1 MSNFY
6 IKSGDTSG
14 SGNSD
19 IIISTSSQNNGRE
32 SLKGRFRVSFDNKE
46 YATISL
52 EQMGVGNILNVSRYT
67 QHLDANESIVTI
79 SGTANVNTITTST
92 VGSIRVN
99 GNVISNWDGVS
110 RTFITGD
117 PGKTAMYEYVI
128 TINVGTNT
136 SSHSRDM
143 KIILSDGDGITK
155 TLNVSQDGNGDIP
168 GPPADKYIYFG
179 HTTVNFAAE
188 GGIQTS
194 SIMSNVNWRLS
205 T

>member
-19 IIISTSSQNNGRE
+19 IVISTSSQNNGRE
-32 SLKGRFRVSFDNKE
+32 SLKGRFRVSFDNNE

-52 EQMGVGNILNVSRYT
+52 EQTGVGNILNVSRYT
-67 QHLDANESIVTI
+67 QHLSANESVVTI
-79 SGTANVNTITTST
+79 SGTANVSTIATSIA
-92 VGSIRVN
+92 GSIRVN
-99 GNVISNWDGVS
+99 GNVISNWNGVS

-117 PGKTAMYEYVI
+117 PGKTSIYDYII
-128 TINVGTNT
+128 TIDVGTNT
-136 SSHSRDM
+136 SSYPRNIN
-143 KIILSDGDGITK
+143 IILSDGNNITK
-155 TLNVSQDGNGDIP
+155 TLNISQDGNGSTP
-168 GPPADKYIYFG
+168 EPPADKYMYFNR
-179 HTTVNFAAE
+179 TTINFASN
-188 GGIQTS
+188 GGVQTS

>member
-19 IIISTSSQNNGRE
+19 IVISTTSPNNGRE
-32 SLKGRFRVSFDNKE
+32 SLMGRFRVSFDNKK

-52 EQMGVGNILNVSRYT
+52 EQKGVGEILNISRYT
-67 QHLDANESIVTI
+67 QHLNANESIVTI
-79 SGTANVNTITTST
+79 IGTANVNTIVTSMA
-92 VGSIRVN
+92 GSIRVN
-99 GNVISNWDGVS
+99 GSVISNWDGVNS
-110 RTFITGD
+110 VFINGD
-117 PGKTAMYEYVI
+117 PGKIAIYDYTI

-136 SSHSRDM
+136 SSHSRDI

-179 HTTVNFAAE
+179 HTTINFAAE

>member
-19 IIISTSSQNNGRE
+19 IVISTSSQNNGRE
-32 SLKGRFRVSFDNKE
+32 SLKGRFRVSFDNNE

-52 EQMGVGNILNVSRYT
+52 EQIGVGNILNMSRYT
-67 QHLDANESIVTI
+67 QRLSANESVVTI
-79 SGTANVNTITTST
+79 SGTANVSTIATSIA
-92 VGSIRVN
+92 GSIRVN
-99 GNVISNWDGVS
+99 GNVISNWNGVS

-117 PGKTAMYEYVI
+117 PGKTSIYDYII
-128 TINVGTNT
+128 TIDVGTNT
-136 SSHSRDM
+136 SSYPRNIN
-143 KIILSDGDGITK
+143 IILSDGNNITK
-155 TLNVSQDGNGDIP
+155 TLNISQDGNGSTP
-168 GPPADKYIYFG
+168 EPPADKYMYFIR
-179 HTTVNFAAE
+179 TTINFTSN
-188 GGIQTS
+188 GGVQTS

>member
-19 IIISTSSQNNGRE
+19 IIISTSSPNNGRE

-117 PGKTAMYEYVI
+117 PGKAAIYDYII
-128 TINVGTNT
+128 TIDVGTNT
-136 SSHSRDM
+136 SSYPRNIN
-143 KIILSDGDGITK
+143 IILSDGNNITK
-155 TLNVSQDGNGDIP
+155 TLNISQAGGGSTP
-168 GPPADKYIYFG
+168 EPPADKYIYFSR
-179 HTTVNFAAE
+179 TTVNFASE

>member
-14 SGNSD
+14 SGNND
-19 IIISTSSQNNGRE
+19 IVISTTSPNNGRE
-32 SLKGRFRVSFDNKE
+32 SLKGRFRVSFDNKK

-52 EQMGVGNILNVSRYT
+52 EQKGIGNILNVSRYT

-99 GNVISNWDGVS
+99 GDVISNWDGVS

-117 PGKTAMYEYVI
+117 PGKAAIYDYII
-128 TINVGTNT
+128 TIDVGTNT
-136 SSHSRDM
+136 SSYPRNIN
-143 KIILSDGDGITK
+143 IILSDGNNITK
-155 TLNVSQDGNGDIP
+155 TLNISQAGGGSTP
-168 GPPADKYIYFG
+168 EPPADKYIYFG

>member
-6 IKSGDTSG
+6 IKSGATSG

-19 IIISTSSQNNGRE
+19 VVISTTSSNKGRE
-32 SLKGRFRVSFDNKE
+32 SLRGRFRVSFDNKE

-52 EQMGVGNILNVSRYT
+52 EQKGVGEILNMSRYT
-67 QHLDANESIVTI
+67 QHLDANESMVTI
-79 SGTANVNTITTST
+79 VGTANVKNIVTSMA
-92 VGSIRVN
+92 GNIRVN
-99 GNVISNWDGVS
+99 GRILSNWDGVNY
-110 RTFITGD
+110 TFISGD
-117 PGKTAMYEYVI
+117 PGKTAMYDYVI

-136 SSHSRDM
+136 SSHSRNI

-155 TLNVSQDGNGDIP
+155 TLNISQNGIGDTP
-168 GPPADKYIYFG
+168 DPPVDKYIYFG
-179 HTTVNFAAE
+179 NTTVNFTSE
-188 GGIQTS
+188 GGVQTS

>member
-19 IIISTSSQNNGRE
+19 IVISTSSQNNGRE
-32 SLKGRFRVSFDNKE
+32 SLKGRFRVSFDNNE

-52 EQMGVGNILNVSRYT
+52 EQVGVGNILNVSRYT
-67 QHLDANESIVTI
+67 QHLSANESVVTI
-79 SGTANVNTITTST
+79 SGTANVSTIATSIA
-92 VGSIRVN
+92 GSIRVN
-99 GNVISNWDGVS
+99 GNVISNWNGVS

-117 PGKTAMYEYVI
+117 PGKASIYDYII
-128 TINVGTNT
+128 TIDVGTNT
-136 SSHSRDM
+136 SSYPRNIN
-143 KIILSDGDGITK
+143 IILSDGNNITK
-155 TLNVSQDGNGDIP
+155 TLNISQYGNGSTP
-168 GPPADKYIYFG
+168 EPPADKYMYFSR
-179 HTTVNFAAE
+179 TIINFTSN
-188 GGIQTS
+188 GGVQTS

>member
-19 IIISTSSQNNGRE
+19 IVISTSSQNNGRE
-32 SLKGRFRVSFDNKE
+32 SLKGRFRVSFDNNE

-52 EQMGVGNILNVSRYT
+52 EQVGVGNILNVSRYT
-67 QHLDANESIVTI
+67 QHLSANESVVTI
-79 SGTANVNTITTST
+79 SGTANVSTIATSIA
-92 VGSIRVN
+92 GSIRVN
-99 GNVISNWDGVS
+99 GNVISNWNGVS

-117 PGKTAMYEYVI
+117 PGKTSIYDYII
-128 TINVGTNT
+128 TIDVGTNT
-136 SSHSRDM
+136 SSYPRNIN
-143 KIILSDGDGITK
+143 IILSDGNNITK
-155 TLNVSQDGNGDIP
+155 TLNISQDGNGSTP
-168 GPPADKYIYFG
+168 EPPLDKHMYFSR
-179 HTTVNFAAE
+179 TTINFTSN
-188 GGIQTS
+188 GGVQTS

>member
-19 IIISTSSQNNGRE
+19 IIISTSSPNNGRE

>member
-19 IIISTSSQNNGRE
+19 IVISTSSQNNGRE
-32 SLKGRFRVSFDNKE
+32 SLKGRFRVSFDDNE

-52 EQMGVGNILNVSRYT
+52 EQVGVGNILNVSRYT
-67 QHLDANESIVTI
+67 QHLSANGSVVTI
-79 SGTANVNTITTST
+79 SGTANVSTIATSIA
-92 VGSIRVN
+92 GSIRVN
-99 GNVISNWDGVS
+99 GNVISNWNGVS

-117 PGKTAMYEYVI
+117 PGKTSIYDYII
-128 TINVGTNT
+128 TIDVGTNT
-136 SSHSRDM
+136 SSYPRNIN
-143 KIILSDGDGITK
+143 IILSDGNNITK
-155 TLNVSQDGNGDIP
+155 TLNISQDGNGSTP
-168 GPPADKYIYFG
+168 EPPADKYMYFSS
-179 HTTVNFAAE
+179 TTINFTSN
-188 GGIQTS
+188 GGVQTS

>member
-19 IIISTSSQNNGRE
+19 IIISTSSPNNGRE

-117 PGKTAMYEYVI
+117 PGKAAIYDYII
-128 TINVGTNT
+128 TIDVGTNT
-136 SSHSRDM
+136 SSYPRNIN
-143 KIILSDGDGITK
+143 IILSDGNNITK
-155 TLNVSQDGNGDIP
+155 TLNISQAGGGSTP
-168 GPPADKYIYFG
+168 EPPADKYIYFG

>member
-19 IIISTSSQNNGRE
+19 IIISTSSPNNGRE
-32 SLKGRFRVSFDNKE
+32 SLMGRFRVSFDNEK

-52 EQMGVGNILNVSRYT
+52 EQKGVGEILNISRYT
-67 QHLDANESIVTI
+67 QHLNANESIVTI
-79 SGTANVNTITTST
+79 IGTANVNTIATSMA
-92 VGSIRVN
+92 GSIRVN
-99 GNVISNWDGVS
+99 GSVISNWDGVNS
-110 RTFITGD
+110 VFINGD
-117 PGKTAMYEYVI
+117 PGKIAIYDYTI

-136 SSHSRDM
+136 SSHSRDI
-143 KIILSDGDGITK
+143 KIILSDGDVITK
-155 TLNVSQDGNGDIP
+155 TLNVSQDGIGDTP
-168 GPPADKYIYFG
+168 DPPVDKYIYFG
-179 HTTVNFAAE
+179 NTIVNFTSE

>member
-19 IIISTSSQNNGRE
+19 IVISTSSQNNGRE
-32 SLKGRFRVSFDNKE
+32 SLKGRFRVSFDNNE

-52 EQMGVGNILNVSRYT
+52 EQVGVGNILNVSRYT
-67 QHLDANESIVTI
+67 QHLSANGSVVTI
-79 SGTANVNTITTST
+79 SGTANVSTIATSIA
-92 VGSIRVN
+92 GSIRVN
-99 GNVISNWDGVS
+99 GNVISNWNGVS

-117 PGKTAMYEYVI
+117 PGKASIYDYII
-128 TINVGTNT
+128 TIDVGTNT
-136 SSHSRDM
+136 SSYPRNIN
-143 KIILSDGDGITK
+143 IILSDGNNITK
-155 TLNVSQDGNGDIP
+155 TLNISQDGNGSRP
-168 GPPADKYIYFG
+168 EPPADQYMYFSR
-179 HTTVNFAAE
+179 TTINFTSN
-188 GGIQTS
+188 GGVQTS

>member
-19 IIISTSSQNNGRE
+19 IVISTSSQNNGRE
-32 SLKGRFRVSFDNKE
+32 SLKGRFRVSFDNNE

-52 EQMGVGNILNVSRYT
+52 EQIGVGNILNVSRYT
-67 QHLDANESIVTI
+67 QRLSANESIVTI
-79 SGTANVNTITTST
+79 SGTANVSTIATSIT
-92 VGSIRVN
+92 GSIRVN
-99 GNVISNWDGVS
+99 GNVISNWNGVS

-117 PGKTAMYEYVI
+117 PGETSIYDYII
-128 TINVGTNT
+128 TIDVGTNT
-136 SSHSRDM
+136 SSYPRNIN
-143 KIILSDGDGITK
+143 IILSDGNNIIK
-155 TLNVSQDGNGDIP
+155 TLNISQDGNGSTP
-168 GPPADKYIYFG
+168 EPPLDKYMHFSR
-179 HTTVNFAAE
+179 TTINFTSN
-188 GGIQTS
+188 GGVQTS

>member
-19 IIISTSSQNNGRE
+19 IVISTTSPNNGRE
-32 SLKGRFRVSFDNKE
+32 SLMGRFMVSFDNKK

-52 EQMGVGNILNVSRYT
+52 EQKGVGEILNISRYT
-67 QHLDANESIVTI
+67 QHLNANESIVTI
-79 SGTANVNTITTST
+79 IGTANVNTIVTSMA
-92 VGSIRVN
+92 GSIRVN
-99 GNVISNWDGVS
+99 GSVISNWDGVNS
-110 RTFITGD
+110 VFINGD
-117 PGKTAMYEYVI
+117 PGKIAIYDYTI

-136 SSHSRDM
+136 SSHSRDI

>member
-14 SGNSD
+14 SGNND
-19 IIISTSSQNNGRE
+19 IVISTTSPNNGRE
-32 SLKGRFRVSFDNKE
+32 SLKGRFRVSFDNKK

-117 PGKTAMYEYVI
+117 PGKAAIYDYII
-128 TINVGTNT
+128 TIGVGTNT
-136 SSHSRDM
+136 SSYPRNIN
-143 KIILSDGDGITK
+143 IILSDGNNIAK
-155 TLNVSQDGNGDIP
+155 TLNISQAGGGSTP
-168 GPPADKYIYFG
+168 EPPADKYIYFG

>member
-14 SGNSD
+14 SGNND
-19 IIISTSSQNNGRE
+19 IVISTTSPNNGRE
-32 SLKGRFRVSFDNKE
+32 SLKGRFRVSFDNKK

-52 EQMGVGNILNVSRYT
+52 EQKGIGNILNVSRYT

-117 PGKTAMYEYVI
+117 PGKAAIYDYII
-128 TINVGTNT
+128 TIDVGTNT
-136 SSHSRDM
+136 SSYPRNIN
-143 KIILSDGDGITK
+143 IILSDGNNITK
-155 TLNVSQDGNGDIP
+155 TLNISQAGGGSTP
-168 GPPADKYIYFG
+168 EPPADKYIYFG

>member
-6 IKSGDTSG
+6 IKSGATSG

-19 IIISTSSQNNGRE
+19 VVISTTSSNKGRE
-32 SLKGRFRVSFDNKE
+32 SLRGRFRVSFDNKE

-52 EQMGVGNILNVSRYT
+52 EQKGVGEILNMSRYT
-67 QHLDANESIVTI
+67 QHLDANESMVTI
-79 SGTANVNTITTST
+79 VGTANVKNIVTSMA
-92 VGSIRVN
+92 GNIRVN
-99 GNVISNWDGVS
+99 GRILSNWDGVNY
-110 RTFITGD
+110 TFISGD
-117 PGKTAMYEYVI
+117 PGKTAMYDYVI

-136 SSHSRDM
+136 SSHSRNI

-155 TLNVSQDGNGDIP
+155 TLNISQDGIGDIP
-168 GPPADKYIYFG
+168 DPPVDKYIYFG
-179 HTTVNFAAE
+179 NTTVNFTSE
-188 GGIQTS
+188 GGVQTS

>member
-19 IIISTSSQNNGRE
+19 IIISTSSPNNGRE
-32 SLKGRFRVSFDNKE
+32 SLMGRFRVSFDNEK

-52 EQMGVGNILNVSRYT
+52 EQKGVGEILNISRYT
-67 QHLDANESIVTI
+67 QHLNANESIVTI
-79 SGTANVNTITTST
+79 IGTANVNTIATSMA
-92 VGSIRVN
+92 GSIRVN
-99 GNVISNWDGVS
+99 GSVISNWDGVNS
-110 RTFITGD
+110 VFINGD
-117 PGKTAMYEYVI
+117 PGKIAIYDYTI

-136 SSHSRDM
+136 SSHSRDI
-143 KIILSDGDGITK
+143 KIILSDGDVITK
-155 TLNVSQDGNGDIP
+155 TLNVSQDGIGDTP
-168 GPPADKYIYFG
+168 DPPVDKYIYFG
-179 HTTVNFAAE
+179 NTIVNFTFE

>member
-19 IIISTSSQNNGRE
+19 IVISTSSQNNGRE
-32 SLKGRFRVSFDNKE
+32 SLKGRFRVSFDNDE

-52 EQMGVGNILNVSRYT
+52 EQIGVGNILNVSRYT
-67 QHLDANESIVTI
+67 QRLSANESIVTI
-79 SGTANVNTITTST
+79 SGTANVSTIATSIA
-92 VGSIRVN
+92 GSIRVN
-99 GNVISNWDGVS
+99 DNVISNWNGVS

-117 PGKTAMYEYVI
+117 PGKAAIYDYII

-136 SSHSRDM
+136 SSYPRNIN
-143 KIILSDGDGITK
+143 IILSYGNNITK
-155 TLNVSQDGNGDIP
+155 TLNISQDGNGSTP
-168 GPPADKYIYFG
+168 EPPSDKYMYFSR
-179 HTTVNFAAE
+179 TTINFTSN
-188 GGIQTS
+188 GGVQTS

>member
-19 IIISTSSQNNGRE
+19 IVISTSSQNNGRE
-32 SLKGRFRVSFDNKE
+32 SLKGRFRVSFDNDE

-52 EQMGVGNILNVSRYT
+52 EQIGVGNILNVSRYT
-67 QHLDANESIVTI
+67 QRLSANESIVTI
-79 SGTANVNTITTST
+79 SGTANVSTIATSIA
-92 VGSIRVN
+92 GSIRVN
-99 GNVISNWDGVS
+99 GNVISNWNGVS

-117 PGKTAMYEYVI
+117 PGKTSIYDYII
-128 TINVGTNT
+128 TIDVGTNT
-136 SSHSRDM
+136 SSYPRNIN
-143 KIILSDGDGITK
+143 IILSDGNNITK
-155 TLNVSQDGNGDIP
+155 TLNISQDGNGSTP
-168 GPPADKYIYFG
+168 EPPLDKYMHFSR
-179 HTTVNFAAE
+179 TTINFTSN
-188 GGIQTS
+188 GGVQTS

>member
-19 IIISTSSQNNGRE
+19 IVISTSSQNNGRE
-32 SLKGRFRVSFDNKE
+32 SLKGRFRVSFDNNE

-52 EQMGVGNILNVSRYT
+52 EQIGVGDILNMSRYT
-67 QHLDANESIVTI
+67 QHLSANESVVTI
-79 SGTANVNTITTST
+79 SGTANVSTIATSMA
-92 VGSIRVN
+92 GSIRVN
-99 GNVISNWDGVS
+99 GNVISNWNGVN

-117 PGKTAMYEYVI
+117 PGKTSIYDYII
-128 TINVGTNT
+128 TIDVGTNT
-136 SSHSRDM
+136 SSYPRNIN
-143 KIILSDGDGITK
+143 IILSDGNNITK
-155 TLNVSQDGNGDIP
+155 TLNISQDGNGSTP
-168 GPPADKYIYFG
+168 EPPLDKYMHFSR
-179 HTTVNFAAE
+179 TTINFTSN
-188 GGIQTS
+188 GGVQTS

>member
-19 IIISTSSQNNGRE
+19 IVISTSSQNNGRE
-32 SLKGRFRVSFDNKE
+32 SLKGRFRVSFDNNE

-52 EQMGVGNILNVSRYT
+52 EQIGVGNVLNVSRYT
-67 QHLDANESIVTI
+67 QRLSANESIVTI
-79 SGTANVNTITTST
+79 SGTANVSTIATSIA
-92 VGSIRVN
+92 GSIRVN
-99 GNVISNWDGVS
+99 GNVISNWNGVS

-117 PGKTAMYEYVI
+117 PGKTSIYDYII
-128 TINVGTNT
+128 TIDVGTNT
-136 SSHSRDM
+136 SSYPRN
-143 KIILSDGDGITK
+143 INVILSDGNNITK
-155 TLNVSQDGNGDIP
+155 TLNISQDGNGSTP
-168 GPPADKYIYFG
+168 EPPADKYMYFG
-179 HTTVNFAAE
+179 RTTINFTSN
-188 GGIQTS
+188 GGVQTS

>member
-19 IIISTSSQNNGRE
+19 IVISTTSPNNGRE
-32 SLKGRFRVSFDNKE
+32 SLMGRFRVSFDNKK

-52 EQMGVGNILNVSRYT
+52 EQKGVGEILNISRYT
-67 QHLDANESIVTI
+67 QHLDADESIVTI
-79 SGTANVNTITTST
+79 VGTANVKTIVTSMA
-92 VGSIRVN
+92 GNIRVN
-99 GNVISNWDGVS
+99 GGILSNWDGVNYI
-110 RTFITGD
+110 FISGD

-136 SSHSRDM
+136 SSHSRDI

-155 TLNVSQDGNGDIP
+155 TLNISQDGIGDTP
-168 GPPADKYIYFG
+168 DPPVDKYIYFG
-179 HTTVNFAAE
+179 NTTVNFTSE
-188 GGIQTS
+188 GGVQTS
-194 SIMSNVNWRLS
+194 SVMSNVNWRLS